1 MLQTTARHPQIRAAL
16 EDGITNHTHLL
27 ACFDFDG
34 TLAPIV
40 DEPAAANI
48 LPRIQQSLCALEN
61 HEEVTTALVSG
72 RALADLRSRVDGV
85 SALAGNHGLEVTTN
99 GTAAIHPLAARRQSL
114 MDHCCDRLEQ
124 RLEGINGCWVE
135 NKAITATVHCRHV
148 SNEARPRVAS
158 IVERVVDD
166 VGEGRLECRGGKSIL
181 EIEPHIPWSKGHAV
195 SLLEAKIDADTF
207 VLYVGDDVTDESAFA
222 QVEPAGLGIAVGT
235 DGGTGASHSV
245 ESPQDVR
252 HLLEWLNAHL
262 AMVR

>member
-1 MLQTTARHPQIRAAL
+1 MLQPTTRHPGIRAAL

-40 DEPAAANI
+40 DDPAAATI
-48 LPRIQQSLCALEN
+48 LPRIQRSLHALEN
-61 HEEVTTALVSG
+61 QAKVTPALVSG
-72 RALADLRSRVDGV
+72 RALADLSTRVDGV
-85 SALAGNHGLEVTTN
+85 SALAGNHGLEIRTN
-99 GTAAIHPLAARRQSL
+99 GETAVHPLAARRQSVL
-114 MDHCCDRLEQ
+114 HECCDQLESL
-124 RLEGINGCWVE
+124 LEGIDGCWVE

-148 SNEARPRVAS
+148 SSEARPRVTS

-195 SLLEAKIDADTF
+195 SLLEETIDADTF

-222 QVEPAGLGIAVGT
+222 QVEPAGLAIAVGT